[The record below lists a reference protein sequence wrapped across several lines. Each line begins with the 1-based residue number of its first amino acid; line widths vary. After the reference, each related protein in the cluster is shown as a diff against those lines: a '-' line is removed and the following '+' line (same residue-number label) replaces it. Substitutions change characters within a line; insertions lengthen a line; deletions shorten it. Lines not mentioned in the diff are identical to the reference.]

1 MAARAARRSTG
12 RAAGSTPFPSRAA
25 PCAPQSI
32 PRAIRSGVPS
42 LVSLFD
48 LSSQIIGE
56 PVESA
61 RPAALMV
68 VAAGD
73 GREPF
78 LPQGELGS
86 ASTQIREGHGDNGFG
101 PAARGA
107 PPLPPKGNPRPFPLA
122 PSRADPPP
130 SEP

>member
-12 RAAGSTPFPSRAA
+12 RAAWSTPFPSRAA
-25 PCAPQSI
+25 PCAPRSI

-42 LVSLFD
+42 PVSLFD

-56 PVESA
+56 PVESS

-78 LPQGELGS
+78 LPQGELAS
-86 ASTQIREGHGDNGFG
+86 ASTEIREGQGDNGFWPVAG
-101 PAARGA
+101 SASLFPAQGEHQ
-107 PPLPPKGNPRPFPLA
+107 PFPLYYLA
-122 PSRADPPP
+122 
-130 SEP
+130 